1 MKNFYT
7 SELEKKRE
15 KVAVKI
21 GNSPFDAEKNAP
33 TKCRGFF
40 VSDL

>member
-21 GNSPFDAEKNAP
+21 GNSPFDAKKMPRLCVDA
-33 TKCRGFF
+33 FF

>member
-21 GNSPFDAEKNAP
+21 GNSPFDAKKIAP
-33 TKCRGFF
+33 T
-40 VSDL
+40 